1 MKKLLKGLCALLLCV
16 LLMPCALADDAFTV
30 DVDALD
36 LGKLNNDAYVAAHLT
51 AGTQGL
57 RVRKVISTGTELA
70 SSVRLTLTQ
79 MDTGALLFDKNYG
92 YQSGVFDSG
101 VIYLARGGSG
111 TAPYLITLYVGD
123 YVYGIPF
130 MHRQQ
135 RLESN
140 GACTAGVRLR
150 DLDPSQ
156 SGDWLMG
163 TMVDL
168 NDLRAAGGYTVQLCA
183 SNRYVIGTA
192 FISLNGSLLDVQ
204 LDFDPSASVNLE
216 YAQLYVVKDGQY
228 LKDVRPVS
236 LNAGADVSGAN
247 KALIYL
253 PMEVSYDPDG
263 LSQFR
268 YDGTQAAW
276 QQQLWK
282 DAHGKQTT
290 TTQTDSS
297 PDWSSGWS
305 DGWDDGWSS
314 GW

>member
-1 MKKLLKGLCALLLCV
+1 MKKMLKGLFALLLCV
-16 LLMPCALADDAFTV
+16 LLMPCALADDAFCV

-36 LGKLNNDAYVAAHLT
+36 LGKLNSDAYVAAYLT

-57 RVRKVISTGTELA
+57 RVRKVISAGTELA

-101 VIYLARGGSG
+101 VIYLAHGGSG
-111 TAPYLITLYVGD
+111 TVPYLITLYVGD

-156 SGDWLMG
+156 SGDWFMG

-183 SNRYVIGTA
+183 SNSYVIGTA
-192 FISLNGSLLDVQ
+192 FISLNGSALDVQ
-204 LDFDPSASVNLE
+204 LDFVPSASVKLE
-216 YAQLYVVKDGQY
+216 YAQLYVVRDGQY
-228 LKDVRPVS
+228 LKDVRPAA
-236 LNAGADVSGAN
+236 LNAGVDVSGAQ

-253 PMEVSYDPDG
+253 PMQVSYDPDG

-268 YDGTQAAW
+268 YDGAQAAA

-282 DAHGKQTT
+282 AAHGN
-290 TTQTDSS
+290 TQTGSS
-297 PDWSSGWS
+297 SEWSSGWS